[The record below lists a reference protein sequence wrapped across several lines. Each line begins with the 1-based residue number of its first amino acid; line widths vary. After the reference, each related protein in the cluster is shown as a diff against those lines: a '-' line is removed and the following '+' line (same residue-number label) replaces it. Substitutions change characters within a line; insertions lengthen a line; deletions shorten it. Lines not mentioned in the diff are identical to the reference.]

1 MLCLLLATRNAH
13 KSREFSELLGD
24 EFQIRDLSGLEIP
37 NLEETGTNFEE
48 NATLKAVPVSHQ
60 LLEISP
66 CEGQP
71 QYAIHTLVVA
81 DDSGLEVDSLGGAPG
96 VFSARFAGENATD
109 QANLEKLL
117 ALLRGSTDRAAR
129 FQCVIALASD
139 GKLLGTFNGTAE
151 GTIVEFP
158 RGAGGFGY
166 DPIFLP
172 NGFDQTFG
180 EMTPRL
186 KNRISHRAKAVA
198 ALRDFLQ
205 RNQIAR

>member
-1 MLCLLLATRNAH
+1 MELLLASRNAH
-13 KSREFSELLGD
+13 KTREFSEMLED
-24 EFQIRDLSGLEIP
+24 QFQICDLSGLEIP
-37 NLEETGTNFEE
+37 PLKETGANFEE
-48 NATLKAVPVSHQ
+48 NAALKAVTVSHQ
-60 LLEISP
+60 LLEIP
-66 CEGQP
+66 RREGQP
-71 QYAIHTLVVA
+71 QHAIHTLVVA

-139 GKLLGTFNGTAE
+139 GKLLGTFNGAVE
-151 GTIVEFP
+151 GTIIEFP

-172 NGFDQTFG
+172 NGFNQTFG

-198 ALRDFLQ
+198 ALRDFLR
-205 RNQIAR
+205 RNEIGR